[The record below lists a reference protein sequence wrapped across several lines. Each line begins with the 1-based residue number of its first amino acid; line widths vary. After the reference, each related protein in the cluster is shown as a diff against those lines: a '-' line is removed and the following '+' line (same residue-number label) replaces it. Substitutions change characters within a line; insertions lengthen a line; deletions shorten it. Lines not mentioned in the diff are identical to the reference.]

1 MKPILITGYVNP
13 DLDAVAGTIAYSEFL
28 NKTGKNTIVGLIGEP
43 HEEARYILDTYK
55 IKYPEI
61 IENADNFDEV
71 ILVDAS
77 DLIGIEGKIAPE
89 KVVEIID
96 HRKVHEA
103 DKFPNAKVQ
112 IELVGSASTLIAE
125 RFINNNIEISKES
138 AILLCG
144 AIISNT
150 LNFKGG
156 VTTDRDR
163 LAFEY
168 LNKIAQLPSNFSKEL
183 FKSKSDLS
191 GSKLKE
197 RILGDLAWFNM
208 GSKKVSITQIEM
220 VGASD
225 LVKERL
231 NDILIILR
239 DIKEEMKLDI
249 IFQNI
254 IELDECKNYFITED
268 IDTQKILEKILNVK
282 FNGVLA
288 ERPNLIM
295 RKQIVPPLKE
305 ELEII

>member
-1 MKPILITGYVNP
+1 MKQILITGYVNP

-28 NKTGKNTIVGLIGEP
+28 NKTGRDSMVGLIGEP
-43 HEEARYILDTYK
+43 HEEAKYILDTYK
-55 IKYPEI
+55 IKSPEI
-61 IENADNFDEV
+61 IENADNFNEV

-89 KVVEIID
+89 KVIEIID

-112 IELVGSASTLIAE
+112 IELVGSASTLVAE

-163 LAFEY
+163 VAFEY
-168 LNKIAQLPSNFSKEL
+168 LNKIAQLSPSFAKEL

-191 GSKLKE
+191 GDKLKE

-208 GSKKVSITQIEM
+208 NNKKVGIAQIEI
-220 VGASD
+220 VGVRK
-225 LVKERL
+225 LIENRL
-231 NDILIILR
+231 DEIVDILNKLKREFDFDIL
-239 DIKEEMKLDI
+239 
-249 IFQNI
+249 FQNS
-254 IELDECKNYFITED
+254 IELEEGMNFFIAKDTE
-268 IDTQKILEKILNVK
+268 TQKILEKILGIK
-282 FNGVLA
+282 FNGFVA
-288 ERPNLIM
+288 ERNNLIM
-295 RKQIVPPLKE
+295 RKQIAPLLKE
-305 ELEII
+305 ELEK